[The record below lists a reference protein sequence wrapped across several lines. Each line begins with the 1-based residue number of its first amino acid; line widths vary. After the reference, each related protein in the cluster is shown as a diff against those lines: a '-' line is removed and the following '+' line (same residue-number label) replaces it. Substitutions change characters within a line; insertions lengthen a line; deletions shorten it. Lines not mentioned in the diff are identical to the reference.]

1 MKIPPILEIGGVLIS
16 SDILT
21 ECFCCD
27 YEKCKGICCV
37 EGTAGAPVTMDE
49 IAAMEDRLD
58 EVWPL
63 LSASAQSVIDR
74 QGVAYADEEGD
85 MVTSIVCGK
94 ECVFAKENDGCWLC
108 MLEKQYREK
117 NSSFSHSLNFSFSQ
131 FLNNMTTI
139 ELDMIQTAGLGALAL
154 FVGMILTRKI
164 AFLQKFCV
172 PSPVSGGII
181 FSLLTLALYGW
192 FHVEVSFDGT
202 LKDVFM
208 LAFFTS
214 VGFQSDLKVIK
225 QGGKLLVI
233 MLALLVVI
241 IAMQNLMPMGV
252 TRLMGAHPLIGMAS
266 GSISMTGGHGTA
278 GGFASVLEQLGL
290 HGAGTIGMAAAT
302 FGLIAG
308 SMLGGPL
315 AERIIQTKLTHEQMQ
330 QDAEIDPAMAGI
342 ESDEASPS
350 GRAQR
355 ISTNE
360 QEFQQY
366 AKAAYWIILVMG
378 AGTLLSWL
386 LAKTGITFPT
396 YFGALILAAVVRN
409 VMGFVS
415 YKEDGQWVKADK
427 LLDMERIIS
436 VGNICLA
443 MFLGMAMISLKL
455 WELHSLALPLI
466 IILVSQV
473 LMMALFAYF
482 VAFPLLGRDY
492 DAAVLCAGICGFGLG
507 ATPNAMANMSAVCYK
522 YHYTVK
528 PFLIVPIIG
537 AMFADMINTGIISI
551 FLNML

>member
-1 MKIPPILEIGGVLIS
+1 MFNIQCS
-16 SDILT
+16 
-21 ECFCCD
+21 
-27 YEKCKGICCV
+27 
-37 EGTAGAPVTMDE
+37 
-49 IAAMEDRLD
+49 
-58 EVWPL
+58 
-63 LSASAQSVIDR
+63 
-74 QGVAYADEEGD
+74 
-85 MVTSIVCGK
+85 MV
-94 ECVFAKENDGCWLC
+94 N
-108 MLEKQYREK
+108 
-117 NSSFSHSLNFSFSQ
+117 
-131 FLNNMTTI
+131 
-139 ELDMIQTAGLGALAL
+139 LDMIQTAGIGALAL
-154 FVGMILTRKI
+154 LVGMVLTRKV

-233 MLALLVVI
+233 MLSLLVAI
-241 IAMQNLMPMGV
+241 IALQNLMPIGITKLMGV
-252 TRLMGAHPLIGMAS
+252 NPLIGMAS

-278 GGFASVLEQLGL
+278 GGFARVLEGMGL

-308 SMLGGPL
+308 SMIGGPL
-315 AERIIQTKLTHEQMQ
+315 AEKIIRTKLTHEQMQ
-330 QDAEIDPAMAGI
+330 PQDEDIDPAMAGI
-342 ESDEASPS
+342 ESDEASPT
-350 GRAQR
+350 GRTKR
-355 ISTNE
+355 VSTNE

-366 AKAAYWIILVMG
+366 AKASYSILLVMG

-396 YFGALILAAVVRN
+396 YFGALILAAIVRN
-409 VMGFVS
+409 TIGFIS
-415 YKEDGQWVKADK
+415 YKDDGKMVKADK

-436 VGNICLA
+436 VGNICLSL
-443 MFLGMAMISLKL
+443 FLGMAMISLKL
-455 WELHSLALPLI
+455 WELQSLALPLI
-466 IILVSQV
+466 VILVSQV
-473 LMMALFAYF
+473 LMMALYAYF

-492 DAAVLCAGICGFGLG
+492 DAAVLCAGMCGFGLG

-522 YHYTVK
+522 YRYTVK

-537 AMFADMINTGIISI
+537 AMFADLINTGMITL
-551 FLNML
+551 FLNLL